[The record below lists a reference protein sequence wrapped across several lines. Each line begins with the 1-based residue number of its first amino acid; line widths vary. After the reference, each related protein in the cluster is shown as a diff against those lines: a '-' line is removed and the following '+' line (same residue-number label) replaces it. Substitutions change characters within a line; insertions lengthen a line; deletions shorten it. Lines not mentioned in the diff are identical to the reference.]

1 MLRKDKTREDE
12 AEVGEVVMLPRVDV
26 IDLMKSL
33 AKNAAIMYM
42 YLAKLETVPGTKS
55 HCYNK
60 SAEVSQIS
68 NET

>member
-1 MLRKDKTREDE
+1 
-12 AEVGEVVMLPRVDV
+12 MLPRVDV

-60 SAEVSQIS
+60 SAEVSQKS